1 MAEETKKE
9 GTEHTAEAEHGAHA
23 GHGEH
28 DVGFDAGAN
37 AMHHILD
44 KVLVGVDANT
54 GALVTYPYDE
64 HTGEAKE
71 GYTAKVIGP
80 PALDFKLE
88 FTKHMAG
95 MGVAAVVFF
104 AVCVVVSRR
113 VLAGLHSN
121 TAPKGKL
128 ANMIEAF
135 FTFVRDELVEPIG
148 GHHLG
153 HYTPMFVTYFL
164 FILMLNLLG
173 LIPEYGSVT
182 GNVSVTIAMG
192 GSIYALVW
200 ILGMVHQGPVN
211 YLLHLVPPGTPLW
224 MWPLMFILELLGPL
238 IKCFVLCVRLFANMI
253 AGHLIVGTVLGL
265 GVIGAKGAL
274 STGLAIFMLGVGI
287 PLALMITGLDVLV
300 ALIQAYVFTM
310 LAVIFLGGA
319 VHPEH

>member
-9 GTEHTAEAEHGAHA
+9 GAEHTGEAEHGAEHA
-23 GHGEH
+23 GHGHH
-28 DVGFDAGAN
+28 DESFDAGAN

-44 KVLVGVDANT
+44 KVLVGVDAKT
-54 GALVTYPYDE
+54 GAITTYPYDE

-71 GYTAKVIGP
+71 GYAPKYVGP
-80 PALDFKLE
+80 VALE

-104 AVCVVVSRR
+104 AVCVTVSRR
-113 VLAGLHSN
+113 VLAGLNSN

-182 GNVSVTIAMG
+182 GNVSVTVAMG

-200 ILGMVHQGPVN
+200 ILGMVHQGPIH
-211 YLLHLVPPGTPLW
+211 YLIHLVPPGTPWW
-224 MWPLMFILELLGPL
+224 MWPLMFVLELIGPL

-274 STGLAIFMLGVGI
+274 STGLAVLMLGIGI

-300 ALIQAYVFTM
+300 ALIQAYVFTL
-310 LAVIFLGGA
+310 LAIIFIGGA